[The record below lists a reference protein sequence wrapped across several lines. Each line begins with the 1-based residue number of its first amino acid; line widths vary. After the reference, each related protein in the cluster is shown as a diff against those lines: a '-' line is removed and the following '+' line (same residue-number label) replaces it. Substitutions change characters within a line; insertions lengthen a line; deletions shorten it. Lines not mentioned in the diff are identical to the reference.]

1 MSNEHWMERE
11 REREC
16 KRKTIYIY
24 IYRERETE
32 KTGEERERPV
42 SRVNGVMNYVFQVC
56 LSMQP
61 KPNGQA
67 I

>member
-24 IYRERETE
+24 IYRERDTE

>member
-1 MSNEHWMERE
+1 MQEKNN
-11 REREC
+11 
-16 KRKTIYIY
+16 IYIY